1 MDHSLARPCGSTIK
15 KTIIKNPQMV
25 ISKCLAVT
33 ADKPIRSTIINFK
46 PIGSVTIKPAPRN
59 EPNIDPRPPII
70 IINKTGKDIVIMSN
84 DSVTSIAPKKTAK
97 YKAPETPIKKELM
110 AKADNLVF
118 KGGTPIISAAM
129 SISLIAIHDLPIL
142 LLIIFLAANPRTT
155 TNTKQNKYVAYGGAV
170 APVTGTP
177 KKSLS
182 DTVI

>member
-33 ADKPIRSTIINFK
+33 ADRPIRSTIINFK

-84 DSVTSIAPKKTAK
+84 DSVT
-97 YKAPETPIKKELM
+97 
-110 AKADNLVF
+110 
-118 KGGTPIISAAM
+118 
-129 SISLIAIHDLPIL
+129 
-142 LLIIFLAANPRTT
+142 
-155 TNTKQNKYVAYGGAV
+155 
-170 APVTGTP
+170 
-177 KKSLS
+177 
-182 DTVI
+182 